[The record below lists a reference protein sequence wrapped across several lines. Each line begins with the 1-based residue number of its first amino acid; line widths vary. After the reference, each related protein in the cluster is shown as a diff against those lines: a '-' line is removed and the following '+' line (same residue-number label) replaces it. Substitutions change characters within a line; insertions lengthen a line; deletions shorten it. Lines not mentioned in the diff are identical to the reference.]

1 MATRLLFL
9 EEDIKWECLQY
20 KQKLCSVSFFSD
32 LQPLAIFQ
40 FKLNAYIVSLLC
52 KAVKKEYER
61 C

>member
-1 MATRLLFL
+1 MRVLTIQAKALL
-9 EEDIKWECLQY
+9 
-20 KQKLCSVSFFSD
+20 SFFSD

-52 KAVKKEYER
+52 KAVKKEYEL